1 MSSLNDPFV
10 HPQSSRHSCKLK
22 SVDQKRASLNHT
34 SFGRQSTNPA
44 LGHVRQILTNFVAFR
59 EVPVERE
66 GWGRLRSTACAG
78 TTSTSTWLPPSEIS
92 TSDM

>member
-1 MSSLNDPFV
+1 MTRSSTHNPRVTRANSNQLTKNV
-10 HPQSSRHSCKLK
+10 RHSITRHLGVK
-22 SVDQKRASLNHT
+22 
-34 SFGRQSTNPA
+34 STNPA
-44 LGHVRQILTNFVAFR
+44 LGHVRLILTNFVAFR